1 MTQKK
6 IFLCFLIILS
16 CTFGKAYAQTV
27 EVEALSSI
35 STENPSK
42 TMSVK
47 LLEPL
52 EISNEQILES
62 GVILKGNL
70 TDVVSPKRLKRNAG
84 FSFKPS
90 SYVDLN
96 GNTKAF
102 KSNIKASYTVPIDK
116 KHLAKNAALGVGNHF
131 LKGLSTGDAAIEG
144 AVKNEEGN
152 RIKSTAVSVYEASP
166 LSYIEKGEELD
177 IKSGE
182 SFFLKFPSNKKKE
195 TGTIDNQAN
204 GLNYIDTTIE
214 KE

>member
-1 MTQKK
+1 MTPKK

-27 EVEALSSI
+27 EVEAPKLAQSSNQTSI
-35 STENPSK
+35 
-42 TMSVK
+42 K

-131 LKGLSTGDAAIEG
+131 
-144 AVKNEEGN
+144 
-152 RIKSTAVSVYEASP
+152 
-166 LSYIEKGEELD
+166 
-177 IKSGE
+177 
-182 SFFLKFPSNKKKE
+182 
-195 TGTIDNQAN
+195 
-204 GLNYIDTTIE
+204 
-214 KE
+214 